1 MNTGRSHG
9 NADAVL
15 LEPEAS
21 HGGRGADGLGTTARG
36 GENLCRSEAQIAAS
50 DNP

>member
-9 NADAVL
+9 NVDALL

-21 HGGRGADGLGTTARG
+21 HDGRGAGGLGTTARG
-36 GENLCRSEAQIAAS
+36 RKNPCLSEAQIAAS